1 MADCGGAVLPED
13 PGLGCEQWVCKECG
27 TAVRGDEVAATV
39 KELEAEMMDTMDTE
53 TDKYRAIIDKYSGR
67 LHPNHYQVHLKYLY
81 EEEMVINLQL
91 GMQSYILLRTL
102 TFFLIVQLLLCKR
115 YLAGSMRGQMSLA
128 MVEERL
134 GLMTEFI
141 TVFET
146 VDPGLSKWRGKML
159 YQVRIK
165 IDMCLPQYP

>member
-1 MADCGGAVLPED
+1 MLPED
-13 PGLGCEQWVCKECG
+13 PGLGCEQWVCGECG
-27 TAVRGDEVAATV
+27 AGVRGDEVAAAV

-67 LHPNHYQVHLKYLY
+67 LHPNHYQVLVIRLK
-81 EEEMVINLQL
+81 VGIIITFKR
-91 GMQSYILLRTL
+91 MQFYILLRILTL
-102 TFFLIVQLLLCKR
+102 FFLVQLLLCKR

-134 GLMTEFI
+134 GLMTNFI

-159 YQVRIK
+159 YQVGIK
-165 IDMCLPQYP
+165 IDCRPYPRSVHLPFKCL